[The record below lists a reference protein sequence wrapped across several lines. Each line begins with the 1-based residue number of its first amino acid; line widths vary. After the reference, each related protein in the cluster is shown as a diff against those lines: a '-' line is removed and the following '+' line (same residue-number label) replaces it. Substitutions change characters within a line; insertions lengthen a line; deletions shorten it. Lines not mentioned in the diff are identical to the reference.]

1 MATKKIG
8 IYGEL
13 ISTANN
19 KVEDLFVIV
28 EEFAIHLLVKNSTRD
43 GFVAF
48 ESFEMQDSNDTYQTL
63 LAFVQSNSKLILSYY
78 RRIKFVN
85 NLSPI
90 VLSKKIASNDPSI
103 YNAEI
108 QLLFGNIID
117 QEVVSNA
124 INDNTEIVYTIPNA
138 LQTLLTTMFPTG
150 KWVHYV
156 QYFIENN
163 TNAGVYVQVF
173 GKVALCVIRD
183 ENNILLVKY
192 ISSTNA
198 ADIMYAIMQNTEQL
212 DVKLYNLPVAITGL
226 QESSVSLISDFEKYT
241 STIQFITNTDEIVGS
256 AFSKEDGQQ
265 FYRSYLIF

>member
-48 ESFEMQDSNDTYQTL
+48 ESFEMQGSNDTYQTL
-63 LAFVQSNSKLILSYY
+63 IAFVQSNSNLILSYY

-85 NLSPI
+85 NLSPV
-90 VLSKKIASNDPSI
+90 VLSKKVASNDPSI

-108 QLLFGNIID
+108 QLLFGNVID
-117 QEVVSNA
+117 QEVVSNS
-124 INDNTEIVYTIPNA
+124 INDNTEIIYTIPNA
-138 LQTLLTTMFPTG
+138 LQTLLTTMFPSG

-163 TNAGVYVQVF
+163 NNAGVYVQVF
-173 GKVALCVIRD
+173 EKVALCIIRD

-192 ISSTNA
+192 IPSNNPS
-198 ADIMYAIMQNTEQL
+198 DIIYAIMQSTEQL
-212 DVKLYNLPVAITGL
+212 DLKLYNLQVNITGL
-226 QESSVSLISDFEKYT
+226 PENSISILRDFEKYT
-241 STIQFITNTDEIVGS
+241 SSIQFISNTDEIVGS
-256 AFSKEDGQQ
+256 NLNKEDRQQ